1 MNVDHKTL
9 TWPAFAGEKPRET
22 PGPKAQGDTLL
33 ITYLNTPESFVL
45 NVSLD
50 TRLAQEPPESP
61 VAESNGQVYDI
72 PRIYSEVRG
81 ARLNV
86 DFPDGSRAP
95 WPTGLPPFGWN

>member
-1 MNVDHKTL
+1 M
-9 TWPAFAGEKPRET
+9 
-22 PGPKAQGDTLL
+22 
-33 ITYLNTPESFVL
+33 L